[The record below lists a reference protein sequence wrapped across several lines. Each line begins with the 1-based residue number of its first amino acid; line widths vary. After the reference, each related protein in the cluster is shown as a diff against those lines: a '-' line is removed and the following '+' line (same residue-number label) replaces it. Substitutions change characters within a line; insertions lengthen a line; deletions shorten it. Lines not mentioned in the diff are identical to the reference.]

1 MDRSANQTG
10 KSHKIFS
17 CLVWI
22 LPGLLALK
30 VLFVAICVII
40 NLKNPDFDF
49 RFANYYED
57 FLLFK
62 DQLAVLGALN
72 VFFIIVNFITII
84 CVVRQAIKQ
93 LKRLKSQQNHLVKN
107 LSFSQFVIYT
117 EWMSLLLE
125 FCVTVAYFFGKEKN
139 RDQWQLPLEIIT
151 FVSWIKTILYLFS
164 VLYGNLVLI
173 ESEILDHNFR
183 ELSRALMARRR
194 RPVMILRLKITDPNE
209 TIPSGDAQIVP
220 C

>member
-1 MDRSANQTG
+1 MDRSANQARQN
-10 KSHKIFS
+10 HKIFS

-40 NLKNPDFDF
+40 NFKNPDFDF
-49 RFANYYED
+49 RFTNYNED

-84 CVVRQAIKQ
+84 CIVRQAIKKLKQ
-93 LKRLKSQQNHLVKN
+93 LKYQQNHLVKN
-107 LSFSQFVIYT
+107 LGFSKFVIYT
-117 EWMSLLLE
+117 EWMSLFLE

-139 RDQWQLPLEIIT
+139 RDQWQLPLEIVA
-151 FVSWIKTILYLFS
+151 FASWIKTIIYLFS
-164 VLYGNLVLI
+164 VLYGNLILI

-183 ELSRALMARRR
+183 ELSRASMTRRR
-194 RPVMILRLKITDPNE
+194 RPVMLLRFKITDPNE
-209 TIPSGDAQIVP
+209 TLSSNGAQIVP
-220 C
+220 F

>member
-1 MDRSANQTG
+1 MDRSANQTRQN
-10 KSHKIFS
+10 HVIFS

-22 LPGLLALK
+22 LPGLLVLK
-30 VLFVAICVII
+30 ILFVAICVII
-40 NLKNPDFDF
+40 NFKNPDFDF
-49 RFANYYED
+49 RFANYNED

-72 VFFIIVNFITII
+72 VFFIIVNFVTIFCI
-84 CVVRQAIKQ
+84 VRQAIKK
-93 LKRLKSQQNHLVKN
+93 LEKLKSQQNHLVKN
-107 LSFSQFVIYT
+107 LGFSKFVIYT
-117 EWMSLLLE
+117 EWLSLLLE
-125 FCVTVAYFFGKEKN
+125 CCVTVAYYFGKEKN
-139 RDQWQLPLEIIT
+139 RDQWQLPLEIIA

-173 ESEILDHNFR
+173 ESEILDNNFR

-194 RPVMILRLKITDPNE
+194 RPVVLLRLKISDPNKDLS
-209 TIPSGDAQIVP
+209 SGDAIVP